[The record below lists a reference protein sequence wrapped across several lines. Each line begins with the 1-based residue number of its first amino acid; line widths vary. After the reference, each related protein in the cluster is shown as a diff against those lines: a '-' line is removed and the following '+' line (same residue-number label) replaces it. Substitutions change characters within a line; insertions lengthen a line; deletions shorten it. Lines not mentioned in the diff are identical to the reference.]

1 MLVYTIKRLFWIPII
16 VLVVTFFTFVI
27 GRLGPGDPV
36 SVAAGQI
43 RDPILLEQ
51 VRVEK
56 GLDRP
61 IIIQYYKWLKS
72 ALKGDFGESYIFKG
86 YTVAE
91 LIFPKMLISAQ
102 LGFLALLVV
111 FGLGIPLS
119 LIHI

>member
-43 RDPILLEQ
+43 RYPILLEQ

-61 IIIQYYKWLKS
+61 IIIQYYKWLKMVRYKS
-72 ALKGDFGESYIFKG
+72 
-86 YTVAE
+86 
-91 LIFPKMLISAQ
+91 
-102 LGFLALLVV
+102 
-111 FGLGIPLS
+111 
-119 LIHI
+119 